1 LLDSVWRNVGDSDL
15 ALFVVDGS
23 SVPPGPGD
31 IFVARN
37 LMKTGVPA
45 LLVMNKSDLICDDQV
60 EERLRMFESLGD
72 FVGSVA
78 ISALNG
84 SNLDRLVNL
93 VLDHLDEGPQFYP
106 EGMQTDQPL
115 EQFIGEII
123 REKIMLLTSDEIP
136 YAVES
141 QVDFLDEQEDIIR
154 INATIYVERESQK
167 PIIIGANGQMIKQIG
182 TLARKELEVVLGKH
196 VFLGLWVKVKENW
209 RNNKEALYYFAT
221 MWNKE
226 RFQRAQLAL
235 RSIKEDFSLNQCVH
249 TVAAFDVSFQAGLGV
264 GVVALF
270 NYQSVQLMECE
281 IVVKEPYVPYVPTYL
296 ALGRCLTFWRFTRSC
311 MRNLICCSLTAT
323 VRVILEVWHCHSG
336 RAFFEKALNWGSKAL
351 AFW

>member
-1 LLDSVWRNVGDSDL
+1 MSKSGIVSLVGRPSVGKSTLINNLVKQKVSIITPRAQTTRRPVRAILNTGDGSQIVFVDLPGAKKPYDALGEYLLDSVWRSVGDSDL

-45 LLVMNKSDLICDDQV
+45 LLVMNKSDLISNGQV

-106 EGMQTDQPL
+106 EGMQTDQSL

-123 REKIMLLTSDEIP
+123 REKIMHLTSDELP

-182 TLARKELEVVLGKH
+182 TLARKELEAVLGKH

-209 RNNKEALYYFAT
+209 RNNKEALYYFGYHV
-221 MWNKE
+221 E
-226 RFQRAQLAL
+226 
-235 RSIKEDFSLNQCVH
+235 
-249 TVAAFDVSFQAGLGV
+249 
-264 GVVALF
+264 
-270 NYQSVQLMECE
+270 
-281 IVVKEPYVPYVPTYL
+281 
-296 ALGRCLTFWRFTRSC
+296 
-311 MRNLICCSLTAT
+311 
-323 VRVILEVWHCHSG
+323 
-336 RAFFEKALNWGSKAL
+336 
-351 AFW
+351 

>member
-1 LLDSVWRNVGDSDL
+1 MSKSGIVSLVGRPSVGKSTLINNLVKQKVSIVTPRAQTTRRPIRAILNTEDGSQIVFVDLPGAKKPYDALGEYLLDSVWRNVGDSDL

-45 LLVMNKSDLICDDQV
+45 LLVMNKSDLIFDDQV

-115 EQFIGEII
+115 EQFIGEVI

-154 INATIYVERESQK
+154 ISATIYVERESQK

-182 TLARKELEVVLGKH
+182 TLARKELEAVLGKH

-209 RNNKEALYYFAT
+209 RNNKEALYYFGYHV
-221 MWNKE
+221 E
-226 RFQRAQLAL
+226 
-235 RSIKEDFSLNQCVH
+235 
-249 TVAAFDVSFQAGLGV
+249 
-264 GVVALF
+264 
-270 NYQSVQLMECE
+270 
-281 IVVKEPYVPYVPTYL
+281 
-296 ALGRCLTFWRFTRSC
+296 
-311 MRNLICCSLTAT
+311 
-323 VRVILEVWHCHSG
+323 
-336 RAFFEKALNWGSKAL
+336 
-351 AFW
+351 

>member
-1 LLDSVWRNVGDSDL
+1 MSKSGIVSLVGRPSVGKSTLINNLVKQKVSIVTPRAQTTRRPIRAILNTEDGSQIVFVDLPGAKKPYDALGEYLLDSVWRNVGDSDL

-106 EGMQTDQPL
+106 EGMQTDQSL
-115 EQFIGEII
+115 EQFIGEVI

-209 RNNKEALYYFAT
+209 RNNKEALYYFGYHV
-221 MWNKE
+221 E
-226 RFQRAQLAL
+226 
-235 RSIKEDFSLNQCVH
+235 
-249 TVAAFDVSFQAGLGV
+249 
-264 GVVALF
+264 
-270 NYQSVQLMECE
+270 
-281 IVVKEPYVPYVPTYL
+281 
-296 ALGRCLTFWRFTRSC
+296 
-311 MRNLICCSLTAT
+311 
-323 VRVILEVWHCHSG
+323 
-336 RAFFEKALNWGSKAL
+336 
-351 AFW
+351 

>member
-1 LLDSVWRNVGDSDL
+1 MSKSGIVSLVGRPSVGKSTLINNLVKQKVSIITPRAQTTRRPVRAILNTEDGSQIVFVDLPGAKKPYDALGEYLLDSVWRNVGDSDL

-45 LLVMNKSDLICDDQV
+45 LLVMNKSDLISNGQV

-72 FVGSVA
+72 FVGSVS

-93 VLDHLDEGPQFYP
+93 VLDHLNEGPQFYP
-106 EGMQTDQPL
+106 EGMQTDQSL

-123 REKIMLLTSDEIP
+123 REKIMHLTSDELP

-182 TLARKELEVVLGKH
+182 TLARKELEAVLGKH

-209 RNNKEALYYFAT
+209 RNNKEALYYFGYHV
-221 MWNKE
+221 E
-226 RFQRAQLAL
+226 
-235 RSIKEDFSLNQCVH
+235 
-249 TVAAFDVSFQAGLGV
+249 
-264 GVVALF
+264 
-270 NYQSVQLMECE
+270 
-281 IVVKEPYVPYVPTYL
+281 
-296 ALGRCLTFWRFTRSC
+296 
-311 MRNLICCSLTAT
+311 
-323 VRVILEVWHCHSG
+323 
-336 RAFFEKALNWGSKAL
+336 
-351 AFW
+351 

>member
-1 LLDSVWRNVGDSDL
+1 MSKSGIVSLVGRPSVGKSTLINNLVKQKVSIVTPRAQTTRRPIRAILNTEDGSQIVFVDLPGAKKPYDALGEYLLDSVWRNVGDSDL

-45 LLVMNKSDLICDDQV
+45 LLVMNKSDLIFDDQV

-106 EGMQTDQPL
+106 EGMQTDQSL
-115 EQFIGEII
+115 EQFIGEVI

-182 TLARKELEVVLGKH
+182 TLARKELEAVLGKH

-209 RNNKEALYYFAT
+209 RNNKEALYYFGYHV
-221 MWNKE
+221 E
-226 RFQRAQLAL
+226 
-235 RSIKEDFSLNQCVH
+235 
-249 TVAAFDVSFQAGLGV
+249 
-264 GVVALF
+264 
-270 NYQSVQLMECE
+270 
-281 IVVKEPYVPYVPTYL
+281 
-296 ALGRCLTFWRFTRSC
+296 
-311 MRNLICCSLTAT
+311 
-323 VRVILEVWHCHSG
+323 
-336 RAFFEKALNWGSKAL
+336 
-351 AFW
+351 

>member
-1 LLDSVWRNVGDSDL
+1 LSKSGIVSLVGRPSVGKSTLLNNLVKQKVSIVTPRAQTTRRPVRAILNTEDGSQIVFVDLPGAKKPYDALGEYLLDSVWRNVGDSDL

-45 LLVMNKSDLICDDQV
+45 LLVMNKSDLISNDQV

-106 EGMQTDQPL
+106 EGMQTDQSL

-123 REKIMLLTSDEIP
+123 REKIMLLTSDELP

-182 TLARKELEVVLGKH
+182 TLARKELEAVLGKH

-209 RNNKEALYYFAT
+209 RNNKEALYYFGYHV
-221 MWNKE
+221 E
-226 RFQRAQLAL
+226 
-235 RSIKEDFSLNQCVH
+235 
-249 TVAAFDVSFQAGLGV
+249 
-264 GVVALF
+264 
-270 NYQSVQLMECE
+270 
-281 IVVKEPYVPYVPTYL
+281 
-296 ALGRCLTFWRFTRSC
+296 
-311 MRNLICCSLTAT
+311 
-323 VRVILEVWHCHSG
+323 
-336 RAFFEKALNWGSKAL
+336 
-351 AFW
+351 

>member
-1 LLDSVWRNVGDSDL
+1 MSKSGIVSLVGRPSVGKSTLINNLVKQKVSIVTPRAQTTRRPIRAILNTEDGSQIVFVDLPGAKKPYDALGEYLLDSVWRNVGDSDL

-31 IFVARN
+31 VFVARN

-45 LLVMNKSDLICDDQV
+45 LLVMNKSDLISDDQV

-115 EQFIGEII
+115 EQFIGEVI
-123 REKIMLLTSDEIP
+123 REKIMLLTSDELP

-154 INATIYVERESQK
+154 ISATIYVERESQK

-182 TLARKELEVVLGKH
+182 TLARKELEAVLGRH

-209 RNNKEALYYFAT
+209 RNNKEALYYFGYHV
-221 MWNKE
+221 E
-226 RFQRAQLAL
+226 
-235 RSIKEDFSLNQCVH
+235 
-249 TVAAFDVSFQAGLGV
+249 
-264 GVVALF
+264 
-270 NYQSVQLMECE
+270 
-281 IVVKEPYVPYVPTYL
+281 
-296 ALGRCLTFWRFTRSC
+296 
-311 MRNLICCSLTAT
+311 
-323 VRVILEVWHCHSG
+323 
-336 RAFFEKALNWGSKAL
+336 
-351 AFW
+351 

>member
-1 LLDSVWRNVGDSDL
+1 MSKSGIVSLVGRPSVGKSTLINNLVKQKVSIVTPRAQTTRRPIRAILNTEDGSQIVFVDLPGAKKPYDALGEYLLDSVWRNVGDSDL

-84 SNLDRLVNL
+84 SNLDRLVNH

-106 EGMQTDQPL
+106 EGMQTDQSL
-115 EQFIGEII
+115 EQFIGEVI

-209 RNNKEALYYFAT
+209 RNNKEALYYFGYHV
-221 MWNKE
+221 E
-226 RFQRAQLAL
+226 
-235 RSIKEDFSLNQCVH
+235 
-249 TVAAFDVSFQAGLGV
+249 
-264 GVVALF
+264 
-270 NYQSVQLMECE
+270 
-281 IVVKEPYVPYVPTYL
+281 
-296 ALGRCLTFWRFTRSC
+296 
-311 MRNLICCSLTAT
+311 
-323 VRVILEVWHCHSG
+323 
-336 RAFFEKALNWGSKAL
+336 
-351 AFW
+351 

>member
-1 LLDSVWRNVGDSDL
+1 MSKSGIVSLVGRPSVGKSTLINNLVKQKVSIVTPRAQTTRRPVRAILNTEDGSQIVFVDLPGAKKPYDALGEYLLDSVWRNVGDSDL

-45 LLVMNKSDLICDDQV
+45 LLVMNKSDLISDDQV

-136 YAVES
+136 YTVES

-154 INATIYVERESQK
+154 ISATIYVERESQK

-182 TLARKELEVVLGKH
+182 TLARKELEAMLGKH

-209 RNNKEALYYFAT
+209 RNNKEALYYFGYHV
-221 MWNKE
+221 E
-226 RFQRAQLAL
+226 
-235 RSIKEDFSLNQCVH
+235 
-249 TVAAFDVSFQAGLGV
+249 
-264 GVVALF
+264 
-270 NYQSVQLMECE
+270 
-281 IVVKEPYVPYVPTYL
+281 
-296 ALGRCLTFWRFTRSC
+296 
-311 MRNLICCSLTAT
+311 
-323 VRVILEVWHCHSG
+323 
-336 RAFFEKALNWGSKAL
+336 
-351 AFW
+351 

>member
-1 LLDSVWRNVGDSDL
+1 LSKSGIVSLVGRPSVGKSTLINNLVKQKVSIVTPRAQTTRRPVRAILNTEDGSQIVFVDLPGAKKPYDALGEYLLDSVWRNVGDSDL

-45 LLVMNKSDLICDDQV
+45 LLVMNKSDLISDDQV

-106 EGMQTDQPL
+106 EGMQTDQSL
-115 EQFIGEII
+115 EQFIGEVI

-209 RNNKEALYYFAT
+209 RNNKEALYYFGYHV
-221 MWNKE
+221 E
-226 RFQRAQLAL
+226 
-235 RSIKEDFSLNQCVH
+235 
-249 TVAAFDVSFQAGLGV
+249 
-264 GVVALF
+264 
-270 NYQSVQLMECE
+270 
-281 IVVKEPYVPYVPTYL
+281 
-296 ALGRCLTFWRFTRSC
+296 
-311 MRNLICCSLTAT
+311 
-323 VRVILEVWHCHSG
+323 
-336 RAFFEKALNWGSKAL
+336 
-351 AFW
+351 

>member
-1 LLDSVWRNVGDSDL
+1 MSKSGIVSLVGRPSVGKSTLINNLVKQKVSIVTPRAQTTRRPIRAILNTEDGSQIVFVDLPGAKKPYDALGEYLLDSVWRNVGDSDL

-106 EGMQTDQPL
+106 EGMQTDQSL

-209 RNNKEALYYFAT
+209 RNNKEALYYFGYHV
-221 MWNKE
+221 E
-226 RFQRAQLAL
+226 
-235 RSIKEDFSLNQCVH
+235 
-249 TVAAFDVSFQAGLGV
+249 
-264 GVVALF
+264 
-270 NYQSVQLMECE
+270 
-281 IVVKEPYVPYVPTYL
+281 
-296 ALGRCLTFWRFTRSC
+296 
-311 MRNLICCSLTAT
+311 
-323 VRVILEVWHCHSG
+323 
-336 RAFFEKALNWGSKAL
+336 
-351 AFW
+351 

>member
-1 LLDSVWRNVGDSDL
+1 MSKSGIVSLVGRPSVGKSTLINNLVKQKVSIITPRAQTTRRPVRAILNTGDGSQIVFVDLPGAKKPYDALGEYLLDSVWRSVGDSDL

-45 LLVMNKSDLICDDQV
+45 LLVMNKSDLISNEQV
-60 EERLRMFESLGD
+60 DERLRMFESLGD

-84 SNLDRLVNL
+84 SNLDRLVHL

-106 EGMQTDQPL
+106 EGMQTDQSL

-123 REKIMLLTSDEIP
+123 REKIMHLTSDELP

-182 TLARKELEVVLGKH
+182 TLARKELEAVLGKH

-209 RNNKEALYYFAT
+209 RNNKEALYYFGYHV
-221 MWNKE
+221 E
-226 RFQRAQLAL
+226 
-235 RSIKEDFSLNQCVH
+235 
-249 TVAAFDVSFQAGLGV
+249 
-264 GVVALF
+264 
-270 NYQSVQLMECE
+270 
-281 IVVKEPYVPYVPTYL
+281 
-296 ALGRCLTFWRFTRSC
+296 
-311 MRNLICCSLTAT
+311 
-323 VRVILEVWHCHSG
+323 
-336 RAFFEKALNWGSKAL
+336 
-351 AFW
+351 

>member
-1 LLDSVWRNVGDSDL
+1 MSKSGIVSLVGRPSVGKSTLINNLVKQKVSIVTPRAQTTRRPIRAILNTEDGSQIVFVDLPGAKKPYDALGEYLLDSVWRNVGDSDL

-115 EQFIGEII
+115 EQFIGEVI

-209 RNNKEALYYFAT
+209 RNNKEALYYFGYHV
-221 MWNKE
+221 E
-226 RFQRAQLAL
+226 
-235 RSIKEDFSLNQCVH
+235 
-249 TVAAFDVSFQAGLGV
+249 
-264 GVVALF
+264 
-270 NYQSVQLMECE
+270 
-281 IVVKEPYVPYVPTYL
+281 
-296 ALGRCLTFWRFTRSC
+296 
-311 MRNLICCSLTAT
+311 
-323 VRVILEVWHCHSG
+323 
-336 RAFFEKALNWGSKAL
+336 
-351 AFW
+351 

>member
-1 LLDSVWRNVGDSDL
+1 MSTLSKSGIVSLVGRPSVGKSTLINNLVKQKVSIVTPRAQTTRRPVRAILNTEDGSQIVFVDLPGAKKPYDALGEYLLDSVWRNVGDSDL

-209 RNNKEALYYFAT
+209 RNNKEALYYFGYHV
-221 MWNKE
+221 E
-226 RFQRAQLAL
+226 
-235 RSIKEDFSLNQCVH
+235 
-249 TVAAFDVSFQAGLGV
+249 
-264 GVVALF
+264 
-270 NYQSVQLMECE
+270 
-281 IVVKEPYVPYVPTYL
+281 
-296 ALGRCLTFWRFTRSC
+296 
-311 MRNLICCSLTAT
+311 
-323 VRVILEVWHCHSG
+323 
-336 RAFFEKALNWGSKAL
+336 
-351 AFW
+351 

>member
-1 LLDSVWRNVGDSDL
+1 LSKSGIVSLVGRPSVGKSTLINNLVKQKVSIVTPRAQTTRRPIRAILNTEDGSQIVFVDLPGAKKPYDALGEYLLDSVWRNVGDSDL

-31 IFVARN
+31 VFVARN

-45 LLVMNKSDLICDDQV
+45 LLVMNKSDLISDDQV

-136 YAVES
+136 YTVES

-182 TLARKELEVVLGKH
+182 TLARKELEAMLGKH

-209 RNNKEALYYFAT
+209 RNNKEALYYFGYHV
-221 MWNKE
+221 E
-226 RFQRAQLAL
+226 
-235 RSIKEDFSLNQCVH
+235 
-249 TVAAFDVSFQAGLGV
+249 
-264 GVVALF
+264 
-270 NYQSVQLMECE
+270 
-281 IVVKEPYVPYVPTYL
+281 
-296 ALGRCLTFWRFTRSC
+296 
-311 MRNLICCSLTAT
+311 
-323 VRVILEVWHCHSG
+323 
-336 RAFFEKALNWGSKAL
+336 
-351 AFW
+351 

>member
-1 LLDSVWRNVGDSDL
+1 LSKSGIVSLVGRPSVGKSTLINNLVKQKVSIVTPRAQTTRRPVRAILNTEDGSQIVFVDLPGAKKPYDALGEYLLDSVWRNVGDSDL

-45 LLVMNKSDLICDDQV
+45 LLVMNKSDLISDDQV

-123 REKIMLLTSDEIP
+123 REKIMLLTSDELP

-209 RNNKEALYYFAT
+209 RNNKEALYYFGYHV
-221 MWNKE
+221 E
-226 RFQRAQLAL
+226 
-235 RSIKEDFSLNQCVH
+235 
-249 TVAAFDVSFQAGLGV
+249 
-264 GVVALF
+264 
-270 NYQSVQLMECE
+270 
-281 IVVKEPYVPYVPTYL
+281 
-296 ALGRCLTFWRFTRSC
+296 
-311 MRNLICCSLTAT
+311 
-323 VRVILEVWHCHSG
+323 
-336 RAFFEKALNWGSKAL
+336 
-351 AFW
+351 

>member
-1 LLDSVWRNVGDSDL
+1 LSKSGIVSLVGRPSVGKSTLINNLVKQKVSIVTPRAQTTRRPVRAILNTEDGSQIVFVDLPGAKKPYDALGEYLLDSVWSNVGDSDL

-45 LLVMNKSDLICDDQV
+45 LLVMNKSDLISDDQV

-106 EGMQTDQPL
+106 EGMQTDQSL
-115 EQFIGEII
+115 EQFIGEVI

-209 RNNKEALYYFAT
+209 RNNKEALYYFGYHV
-221 MWNKE
+221 E
-226 RFQRAQLAL
+226 
-235 RSIKEDFSLNQCVH
+235 
-249 TVAAFDVSFQAGLGV
+249 
-264 GVVALF
+264 
-270 NYQSVQLMECE
+270 
-281 IVVKEPYVPYVPTYL
+281 
-296 ALGRCLTFWRFTRSC
+296 
-311 MRNLICCSLTAT
+311 
-323 VRVILEVWHCHSG
+323 
-336 RAFFEKALNWGSKAL
+336 
-351 AFW
+351 

>member
-1 LLDSVWRNVGDSDL
+1 MSKSGIVSLVGRPSVGKSTLINNLVKQKVSIVTPRAQTTRRPIRAILNTEDGSQIVFVDLPGAKKPYDALGEYLLDSVWRNVGDSDL

-45 LLVMNKSDLICDDQV
+45 LLVMNKSDLISDDQV

-106 EGMQTDQPL
+106 EGMQTDQSL
-115 EQFIGEII
+115 EQFIGEVI

-182 TLARKELEVVLGKH
+182 TLARKELEAVLGKH

-209 RNNKEALYYFAT
+209 RNNKEALYYFGYHV
-221 MWNKE
+221 E
-226 RFQRAQLAL
+226 
-235 RSIKEDFSLNQCVH
+235 
-249 TVAAFDVSFQAGLGV
+249 
-264 GVVALF
+264 
-270 NYQSVQLMECE
+270 
-281 IVVKEPYVPYVPTYL
+281 
-296 ALGRCLTFWRFTRSC
+296 
-311 MRNLICCSLTAT
+311 
-323 VRVILEVWHCHSG
+323 
-336 RAFFEKALNWGSKAL
+336 
-351 AFW
+351 

>member
-1 LLDSVWRNVGDSDL
+1 LSKSGIVSLVGRPSVGKSTLINNLVKQKVSIVTPRAQTTRRPVRAILNTEDGSQIVFVDLPGAKKPYDALGEYLLDSVWRNVGDSDL

-45 LLVMNKSDLICDDQV
+45 LLVMNKSDLISDDQA

-106 EGMQTDQPL
+106 EGMQTDQSL
-115 EQFIGEII
+115 EQFIGEVI

-209 RNNKEALYYFAT
+209 RNNKEALYYFGYHV
-221 MWNKE
+221 E
-226 RFQRAQLAL
+226 
-235 RSIKEDFSLNQCVH
+235 
-249 TVAAFDVSFQAGLGV
+249 
-264 GVVALF
+264 
-270 NYQSVQLMECE
+270 
-281 IVVKEPYVPYVPTYL
+281 
-296 ALGRCLTFWRFTRSC
+296 
-311 MRNLICCSLTAT
+311 
-323 VRVILEVWHCHSG
+323 
-336 RAFFEKALNWGSKAL
+336 
-351 AFW
+351 

>member
-1 LLDSVWRNVGDSDL
+1 MSKSGIVSLVGRPSVGKSTLINNLVKQKVSIVTPRAQTTRRPIRAILNTEDGSQIVFVDLPGAKKPYDALGEYLLDSVWRNVGDSDL

-45 LLVMNKSDLICDDQV
+45 LLVMNKSDLISDDQV

-115 EQFIGEII
+115 EQFIGEVI

-182 TLARKELEVVLGKH
+182 TLARKELEAVLGKH

-209 RNNKEALYYFAT
+209 RNNKEALYYFGYHV
-221 MWNKE
+221 E
-226 RFQRAQLAL
+226 
-235 RSIKEDFSLNQCVH
+235 
-249 TVAAFDVSFQAGLGV
+249 
-264 GVVALF
+264 
-270 NYQSVQLMECE
+270 
-281 IVVKEPYVPYVPTYL
+281 
-296 ALGRCLTFWRFTRSC
+296 
-311 MRNLICCSLTAT
+311 
-323 VRVILEVWHCHSG
+323 
-336 RAFFEKALNWGSKAL
+336 
-351 AFW
+351 

>member
-1 LLDSVWRNVGDSDL
+1 LSKSGIVSLVGRPSVGKSTLINNLVKQKVSIVTPRAQTTRRPIRAILNTEDGSQIVFVDLPGAKKPYDALGEYLLDSVWRNVGDSDL

-31 IFVARN
+31 VFVARN

-45 LLVMNKSDLICDDQV
+45 LLVMNKSDLISDDQV

-106 EGMQTDQPL
+106 EGMQTDQSL
-115 EQFIGEII
+115 EQFIGEVI

-209 RNNKEALYYFAT
+209 RNNKEALYYFGYHV
-221 MWNKE
+221 E
-226 RFQRAQLAL
+226 
-235 RSIKEDFSLNQCVH
+235 
-249 TVAAFDVSFQAGLGV
+249 
-264 GVVALF
+264 
-270 NYQSVQLMECE
+270 
-281 IVVKEPYVPYVPTYL
+281 
-296 ALGRCLTFWRFTRSC
+296 
-311 MRNLICCSLTAT
+311 
-323 VRVILEVWHCHSG
+323 
-336 RAFFEKALNWGSKAL
+336 
-351 AFW
+351 

>member
-1 LLDSVWRNVGDSDL
+1 MSTLSKSGIVSLVGRPSVGKSTLINNLVKQKVSIVTPRAQTTRRPIRAILNTEDGSQIVFVDLPGAKKPYDALGEYLLDSVWRNVGDSDL

-209 RNNKEALYYFAT
+209 RNNKEALYYFGYHV
-221 MWNKE
+221 E
-226 RFQRAQLAL
+226 
-235 RSIKEDFSLNQCVH
+235 
-249 TVAAFDVSFQAGLGV
+249 
-264 GVVALF
+264 
-270 NYQSVQLMECE
+270 
-281 IVVKEPYVPYVPTYL
+281 
-296 ALGRCLTFWRFTRSC
+296 
-311 MRNLICCSLTAT
+311 
-323 VRVILEVWHCHSG
+323 
-336 RAFFEKALNWGSKAL
+336 
-351 AFW
+351 

>member
-1 LLDSVWRNVGDSDL
+1 MSKSGIVSLVGRPSVGKSTLINNLVKQKVSIVTPRAQTTRRPIRAILNTEDGSQIVFVDLPGAKKPYDALGEYLLDSVWRNVGDSDL

-31 IFVARN
+31 VFVARN

-45 LLVMNKSDLICDDQV
+45 LLVMNKSDLISDDQV

-182 TLARKELEVVLGKH
+182 TLARKELEAVLGKH

-209 RNNKEALYYFAT
+209 RNNKEALYYFGYHV
-221 MWNKE
+221 E
-226 RFQRAQLAL
+226 
-235 RSIKEDFSLNQCVH
+235 
-249 TVAAFDVSFQAGLGV
+249 
-264 GVVALF
+264 
-270 NYQSVQLMECE
+270 
-281 IVVKEPYVPYVPTYL
+281 
-296 ALGRCLTFWRFTRSC
+296 
-311 MRNLICCSLTAT
+311 
-323 VRVILEVWHCHSG
+323 
-336 RAFFEKALNWGSKAL
+336 
-351 AFW
+351 

>member
-1 LLDSVWRNVGDSDL
+1 MSKSGIVSLVGRPSVGKSTLINNLVKQKVSIVTPRAQTTRRPVRAILNTEDGSQIVFVDLPGAKKPYDALGEYLLDSVWRNVGDSDL

-45 LLVMNKSDLICDDQV
+45 LLVMNKSDLISDDQA

-209 RNNKEALYYFAT
+209 RNNKEALYYFGYHV
-221 MWNKE
+221 E
-226 RFQRAQLAL
+226 
-235 RSIKEDFSLNQCVH
+235 
-249 TVAAFDVSFQAGLGV
+249 
-264 GVVALF
+264 
-270 NYQSVQLMECE
+270 
-281 IVVKEPYVPYVPTYL
+281 
-296 ALGRCLTFWRFTRSC
+296 
-311 MRNLICCSLTAT
+311 
-323 VRVILEVWHCHSG
+323 
-336 RAFFEKALNWGSKAL
+336 
-351 AFW
+351 

>member
-1 LLDSVWRNVGDSDL
+1 MSTLSKSGIVSLVGRPSVGKSTLINNLVKQKVSIVTPRAQTTRRPVRAILNTEDGSQIVFVDLPGAKKPYDALGEYLLDSVWRNVGDSDL

-45 LLVMNKSDLICDDQV
+45 LLVMNKSDLISDDQA

-106 EGMQTDQPL
+106 EGMQTDQSL
-115 EQFIGEII
+115 EQFIGEVI

-209 RNNKEALYYFAT
+209 RNNKEALYYFGYHV
-221 MWNKE
+221 E
-226 RFQRAQLAL
+226 
-235 RSIKEDFSLNQCVH
+235 
-249 TVAAFDVSFQAGLGV
+249 
-264 GVVALF
+264 
-270 NYQSVQLMECE
+270 
-281 IVVKEPYVPYVPTYL
+281 
-296 ALGRCLTFWRFTRSC
+296 
-311 MRNLICCSLTAT
+311 
-323 VRVILEVWHCHSG
+323 
-336 RAFFEKALNWGSKAL
+336 
-351 AFW
+351 

>member
-1 LLDSVWRNVGDSDL
+1 MSKSGIVSLVGRPSVGKSTLINNLVKQKVSIVTPRAQTTRRPVRAILNTEDGSQIVFVDLPGAKKPYDALGEYLLDSVWRNVGDSDL

-209 RNNKEALYYFAT
+209 RNNKEALYYFGYHV
-221 MWNKE
+221 E
-226 RFQRAQLAL
+226 
-235 RSIKEDFSLNQCVH
+235 
-249 TVAAFDVSFQAGLGV
+249 
-264 GVVALF
+264 
-270 NYQSVQLMECE
+270 
-281 IVVKEPYVPYVPTYL
+281 
-296 ALGRCLTFWRFTRSC
+296 
-311 MRNLICCSLTAT
+311 
-323 VRVILEVWHCHSG
+323 
-336 RAFFEKALNWGSKAL
+336 
-351 AFW
+351 

>member
-1 LLDSVWRNVGDSDL
+1 LSKSGIVSLVGRPSVGKSTLINNLVKQKVSIVTPRAQTTRRPVRAILNTEDGSQIVFVDLPGAKKPYDALGEYLLDSVWRNVGDSDL

-31 IFVARN
+31 VFVARN

-45 LLVMNKSDLICDDQV
+45 LLVMNKSDLISDDQV

-123 REKIMLLTSDEIP
+123 REKIMLLTSDELP

-154 INATIYVERESQK
+154 ISATIYVERESQK

-209 RNNKEALYYFAT
+209 RNNKEALYYFGYHV
-221 MWNKE
+221 E
-226 RFQRAQLAL
+226 
-235 RSIKEDFSLNQCVH
+235 
-249 TVAAFDVSFQAGLGV
+249 
-264 GVVALF
+264 
-270 NYQSVQLMECE
+270 
-281 IVVKEPYVPYVPTYL
+281 
-296 ALGRCLTFWRFTRSC
+296 
-311 MRNLICCSLTAT
+311 
-323 VRVILEVWHCHSG
+323 
-336 RAFFEKALNWGSKAL
+336 
-351 AFW
+351 

>member
-1 LLDSVWRNVGDSDL
+1 MSTLSKSGIVSLVGRPSVGKSTLINNLVKQKVSIVTPRAQTTRRPIRAILNTEDGSQIVFVDLPGAKKPYDALGEYLLDSVWRNVGDSDL

-106 EGMQTDQPL
+106 EGMQTDQSL

-209 RNNKEALYYFAT
+209 RNNKEALYYFGYHV
-221 MWNKE
+221 E
-226 RFQRAQLAL
+226 
-235 RSIKEDFSLNQCVH
+235 
-249 TVAAFDVSFQAGLGV
+249 
-264 GVVALF
+264 
-270 NYQSVQLMECE
+270 
-281 IVVKEPYVPYVPTYL
+281 
-296 ALGRCLTFWRFTRSC
+296 
-311 MRNLICCSLTAT
+311 
-323 VRVILEVWHCHSG
+323 
-336 RAFFEKALNWGSKAL
+336 
-351 AFW
+351 

>member
-1 LLDSVWRNVGDSDL
+1 LSKSGIVSLVGRPSVGKSTLINNLVKQKVSIVTPRAQTTRCPIRAILNTEDGSQIVFVDLPGAKKPYDALGEYLLDSVWRNVGDSDL

-209 RNNKEALYYFAT
+209 RNNKEALYYFGYHV
-221 MWNKE
+221 E
-226 RFQRAQLAL
+226 
-235 RSIKEDFSLNQCVH
+235 
-249 TVAAFDVSFQAGLGV
+249 
-264 GVVALF
+264 
-270 NYQSVQLMECE
+270 
-281 IVVKEPYVPYVPTYL
+281 
-296 ALGRCLTFWRFTRSC
+296 
-311 MRNLICCSLTAT
+311 
-323 VRVILEVWHCHSG
+323 
-336 RAFFEKALNWGSKAL
+336 
-351 AFW
+351 

>member
-1 LLDSVWRNVGDSDL
+1 MSKSGIVSLVGRPSVGKSTLINNLVKQKVSIVTPRAQTTRRPVRAILNTEDGSQIVFVDLPGAKKPYDALGEYLLDSVWRNVGDSDL

-45 LLVMNKSDLICDDQV
+45 LLVMNKSDLISDDQV

-106 EGMQTDQPL
+106 EGMQTDQSL
-115 EQFIGEII
+115 EQFIGEVI

-209 RNNKEALYYFAT
+209 RNNKEALYYFGYHV
-221 MWNKE
+221 E
-226 RFQRAQLAL
+226 
-235 RSIKEDFSLNQCVH
+235 
-249 TVAAFDVSFQAGLGV
+249 
-264 GVVALF
+264 
-270 NYQSVQLMECE
+270 
-281 IVVKEPYVPYVPTYL
+281 
-296 ALGRCLTFWRFTRSC
+296 
-311 MRNLICCSLTAT
+311 
-323 VRVILEVWHCHSG
+323 
-336 RAFFEKALNWGSKAL
+336 
-351 AFW
+351 

>member
-1 LLDSVWRNVGDSDL
+1 LSKSGIVSLVGRPSVGKSTLINNLVKQKVSIVTPRAQTTRRPVRAILNTEDGSQIVFVDLPGAKKPYDALGEYLLDSVWRNVGDSDL

-31 IFVARN
+31 VFVARN

-45 LLVMNKSDLICDDQV
+45 LLVMNKSDLISDDQV

-123 REKIMLLTSDEIP
+123 REKIMLLTSDELP

-154 INATIYVERESQK
+154 ISATIYVERESQK

-182 TLARKELEVVLGKH
+182 TLARKELEAVLGRH

-209 RNNKEALYYFAT
+209 RNNKEALYYFGYHV
-221 MWNKE
+221 E
-226 RFQRAQLAL
+226 
-235 RSIKEDFSLNQCVH
+235 
-249 TVAAFDVSFQAGLGV
+249 
-264 GVVALF
+264 
-270 NYQSVQLMECE
+270 
-281 IVVKEPYVPYVPTYL
+281 
-296 ALGRCLTFWRFTRSC
+296 
-311 MRNLICCSLTAT
+311 
-323 VRVILEVWHCHSG
+323 
-336 RAFFEKALNWGSKAL
+336 
-351 AFW
+351 

>member
-1 LLDSVWRNVGDSDL
+1 LSKSGIVSLVGRPSVGKSTLINNLVKQKVSIVTPRAQTTRRPIRAILNTEDGSQIVFVDLPGAKKPYDALGEYLLDSVWRNVGDSDL

-31 IFVARN
+31 VFVARN

-45 LLVMNKSDLICDDQV
+45 LLVMNKSDLISDDQV

-115 EQFIGEII
+115 EQFIGEVI

-154 INATIYVERESQK
+154 ISATIYVERESQK

-182 TLARKELEVVLGKH
+182 TLARKELEAVLGKH

-209 RNNKEALYYFAT
+209 RNNKEALYYFGYHV
-221 MWNKE
+221 E
-226 RFQRAQLAL
+226 
-235 RSIKEDFSLNQCVH
+235 
-249 TVAAFDVSFQAGLGV
+249 
-264 GVVALF
+264 
-270 NYQSVQLMECE
+270 
-281 IVVKEPYVPYVPTYL
+281 
-296 ALGRCLTFWRFTRSC
+296 
-311 MRNLICCSLTAT
+311 
-323 VRVILEVWHCHSG
+323 
-336 RAFFEKALNWGSKAL
+336 
-351 AFW
+351 

>member
-1 LLDSVWRNVGDSDL
+1 MSTLSKSGIVSLVGRPSVGKSTLINNLVKQKVSIVTPRAQTTRRPIRAILNTEDGSQIVFVDLPGAKKPYDALGEYLLDSVWRNVGDSDL

-45 LLVMNKSDLICDDQV
+45 LLVMNKSDLISDDQV

-106 EGMQTDQPL
+106 EGMQTDQSL
-115 EQFIGEII
+115 EQFIGEVI

-209 RNNKEALYYFAT
+209 RNNKEALYYFGYHV
-221 MWNKE
+221 E
-226 RFQRAQLAL
+226 
-235 RSIKEDFSLNQCVH
+235 
-249 TVAAFDVSFQAGLGV
+249 
-264 GVVALF
+264 
-270 NYQSVQLMECE
+270 
-281 IVVKEPYVPYVPTYL
+281 
-296 ALGRCLTFWRFTRSC
+296 
-311 MRNLICCSLTAT
+311 
-323 VRVILEVWHCHSG
+323 
-336 RAFFEKALNWGSKAL
+336 
-351 AFW
+351 